1 MTAKGFVSAVRFL
14 AAPVLALLQFWV
26 LWGVCNSF
34 ALIGSRVL
42 HSQLEMTAALPDLG
56 RAAAL
61 TGLFLILAGM
71 LWSWVARIDGAQAAM
86 WFLVLSATVAISP
99 LLLGNASVDSSSLPI
114 RFVLALAVTGTLY
127 LGSSVSGAIR
137 RRMA

>member
-1 MTAKGFVSAVRFL
+1 MTAKGISAVRFL

-34 ALIGSRVL
+34 ALMGSRVL
-42 HSQLEMTAALPDLG
+42 HSQLEITAALPDAA

-71 LWSWVARIDGAQAAM
+71 LWSWVARVDGAQAAI
-86 WFLVLSATVAISP
+86 WFVALSATVAISP
-99 LLLGNASVDSSSLPI
+99 LLLGNASDDFTSLPI
-114 RFVLALAVTGTLY
+114 RLVFAFAVAGTLY

>member
-1 MTAKGFVSAVRFL
+1 MTAKGFISAVRFL

-34 ALIGSRVL
+34 ALIGSRIL
-42 HSQLEMTAALPDLG
+42 HSQVEMTEALPAMARG
-56 RAAAL
+56 AAL

-86 WFLVLSATVAISP
+86 WFVVLAVTVALSP
-99 LLLGNASVDSSSLPI
+99 LLLGDASGDFTSLPI
-114 RFVLALAVTGTLY
+114 RLILAVAVAGTLY
-127 LGSSVSGAIR
+127 LGSSVSGKIR
-137 RRMA
+137 RRTV